1 MHKNVYCYFMELRHL
16 RYFIAVAKEEN
27 VTHDLSTDEML
38 SHLREG
44 KLDVAL
50 TIRPTGKL
58 LRGLR
63 FVELV
68 HYGLCVAASPAHR
81 VGGLQTVTLEELA
94 SERLIGFSRRDYPE
108 YHDIIEAIFRSTGRK
123 PEIYEQ
129 DSIAS
134 LVAEVEAGRG
144 VAIVSDCSKSVL
156 TPNTKVL
163 SLTSQTPP
171 IIVGALLR
179 KGTVRVAVNQFIAAA
194 KLEQDEPGSSA
205 SAPLC

>member
-1 MHKNVYCYFMELRHL
+1 
-16 RYFIAVAKEEN
+16 
-27 VTHDLSTDEML
+27 
-38 SHLREG
+38 
-44 KLDVAL
+44 
-50 TIRPTGKL
+50 
-58 LRGLR
+58 
-63 FVELV
+63 
-68 HYGLCVAASPAHR
+68 
-81 VGGLQTVTLEELA
+81 VTLEELA

-108 YHDIIEAIFRSTGRK
+108 YHDIMEAIFKSTGRK
-123 PEIYEQ
+123 PEINEQ

-156 TPNTKVL
+156 TPKTKVL
-163 SLTSQTPP
+163 PLTAPSPP

-179 KGTVRVAVNQFIAAA
+179 KGTVRVGVEQFIAAA